1 MPKLVLTL
9 SINFTPMIFIS
20 FLEKTKTHIMYDAH
34 AFDFKISH
42 PILFQDDH
50 NLIFTHLLYFQ

>member
-1 MPKLVLTL
+1 MPKFVLTL
-9 SINFTPMIFIS
+9 PINFTPMILIS

-50 NLIFTHLLYFQ
+50 NLDFTYFL